1 VYGVYWKPNRQSS
14 VTQMD
19 AGKPLAGQ
27 QDVTCE
33 SLPNGDYKNCKFAMP
48 CFAVISILM
57 GDGNGD

>member
-1 VYGVYWKPNRQSS
+1 
-14 VTQMD
+14 MD